1 MKGKV
6 GYIFYKL
13 KESVLFKQSAIY
25 LITEGI
31 NKAIPFVLLP
41 IISYYLTPTD
51 YGVLTNFN
59 VITQIFAVFCYSITT
74 VIIPVM
80 FFKLVRAELQKL
92 ISNIIVLNTIVAF
105 VILIIVVTN
114 NIHIENA
121 TSISLKFQ
129 IIAIITTVFASFTQ
143 VNLTLWRC
151 EEKPWK
157 FGLYHISQT
166 TIDACSTLI
175 LVIVFL
181 LGWTGRVYSMACASI
196 GFGLFSL
203 FLLAKRG
210 YLNVLI
216 SPKYIGVILSFC
228 LPLLPH
234 GLSFW
239 IKSGA
244 DKLLLSNMC
253 GLEQNGL
260 YSVAMTFGAIISI
273 FVTSFNNAFVPHLF
287 KKLKSIT
294 PDCEMNI
301 KISIVRQYRLLV
313 LILFVFVIIS
323 YLASVAF
330 IKLVYQESYSGSLN
344 YLPFIMLG
352 QLFMGFYSLFV
363 NFLHYS
369 QNTKVLGSIT
379 FGLTFIQII
388 VSYLL
393 MLRIG
398 SIGCALYSAI
408 TSFVIFVSVSIY
420 SNKVYPM
427 PWRELFK
434 FKKNDRQ

>member
-1 MKGKV
+1 
-6 GYIFYKL
+6 
-13 KESVLFKQSAIY
+13 
-25 LITEGI
+25 
-31 NKAIPFVLLP
+31 
-41 IISYYLTPTD
+41 
-51 YGVLTNFN
+51 
-59 VITQIFAVFCYSITT
+59 
-74 VIIPVM
+74 
-80 FFKLVRAELQKL
+80 
-92 ISNIIVLNTIVAF
+92 
-105 VILIIVVTN
+105 
-114 NIHIENA
+114 
-121 TSISLKFQ
+121 
-129 IIAIITTVFASFTQ
+129 
-143 VNLTLWRC
+143 
-151 EEKPWK
+151 
-157 FGLYHISQT
+157 
-166 TIDACSTLI
+166 
-175 LVIVFL
+175 
-181 LGWTGRVYSMACASI
+181 MACASI

-393 MLRIG
+393 ILRIG
-398 SIGCALYSAI
+398 SIGSALSSAI